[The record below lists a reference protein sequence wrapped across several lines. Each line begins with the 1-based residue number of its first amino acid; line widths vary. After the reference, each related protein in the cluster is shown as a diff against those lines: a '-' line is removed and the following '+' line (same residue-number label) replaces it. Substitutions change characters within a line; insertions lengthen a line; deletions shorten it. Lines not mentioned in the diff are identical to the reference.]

1 MEDQVGKGTML
12 TTYFIASFV
21 DTSSYFNCH
30 QHTRLKL
37 QAGNAKQG
45 LWEEEISFSR
55 AAGIAEKK
63 WTSFQTHQP
72 FRTSEK
78 ELFYKAKCMFTTISQ
93 SLISYTFIR
102 LSL

>member
-55 AAGIAEKK
+55 AAGIAEKNGQAFK
-63 WTSFQTHQP
+63 HTSPSTGLKK
-72 FRTSEK
+72 S
-78 ELFYKAKCMFTTISQ
+78 YFTKLNACSQ
-93 SLISYTFIR
+93 QFLR
-102 LSL
+102 V